1 MPVTA
6 GEPVQQIGHQQ
17 RHPTGRWGHMQQ
29 LVAAIDANAA
39 LAPATG
45 LVDQPLHQQAV
56 GLEQMIQLG
65 RLPVGHRLIG
75 GKGIAH
81 LLDLLGQPQHPFAIE
96 HGGDL
101 LQRQGVVLDGQ

>member
-1 MPVTA
+1 
-6 GEPVQQIGHQQ
+6 
-17 RHPTGRWGHMQQ
+17 
-29 LVAAIDANAA
+29 
-39 LAPATG
+39 
-45 LVDQPLHQQAV
+45 
-56 GLEQMIQLG
+56 MIQLG

-101 LQRQGVVLDGQ
+101 LQRQGVVLDGQRCLYGADAIAAPQLGRQLTVARQGQVADQLADFTALYPSIKQGCLDFF